1 MAAWLVRL
9 MAMMIDVQDA
19 TFETE
24 VIQRSMTTPVVVDLW
39 APWCGPCRTL
49 GPILEKVINETNGK
63 VVLAKI
69 NVDENPGASAAFQVQ
84 SIPAVYALKGGQVVD
99 GFMGAQPEPTIRE
112 FVNKLLGDD
121 AAGEIQALLAQG
133 DEESLRK
140 AVELDGENVQAVG
153 MLAALLLQSGRA
165 PEAVQVLAAG
175 PEDPMLAQ
183 LLEQARELAMP
194 SDARDK
200 IEERLATLLETVKE
214 SDDDRSEFVEL
225 LDELSVGNPEA
236 VADWRRRLSTRLF

>member
-1 MAAWLVRL
+1 MS
-9 MAMMIDVQDA
+9 MMIDVQDA

-49 GPILEKVINETNGK
+49 GPLLEKVINETNGK

-84 SIPAVYALKGGQVVD
+84 SIPAVYALKDGQVVD
-99 GFMGAQPEPTIRE
+99 GFIGGQPEPAIRE
-112 FVNKLLGDD
+112 FVDKLLGDESS
-121 AAGEIQALLAQG
+121 GEIEALLAAG

-153 MLAALLLQSGRA
+153 MLGAWLLQSDRA
-165 PEAVQVLAAG
+165 ADAVEVLAAG
-175 PEDPMLAQ
+175 PDDPRLAQ
-183 LLEQARELAMP
+183 LLAQAREMAMP
-194 SDARDK
+194 SDAQSE
-200 IEERLATLLETVKE
+200 IEQKLAGLLETVKE
-214 SDDDRSEFVEL
+214 SDDDRARFVEL

-236 VADWRRRLSTRLF
+236 VADWRRKLSTRLF

>member
-1 MAAWLVRL
+1 

-19 TFETE
+19 TFEAE

-49 GPILEKVINETNGK
+49 GPLIEKVVDETDGR

-99 GFMGAQPEPTIRE
+99 GFIGAQPEPAIRE
-112 FVNKLLGDD
+112 FVNKLLD
-121 AAGEIQALLAQG
+121 GEQSDEVQALLAKG

-140 AVELDGENVQAVG
+140 AIELDVENVQAVG
-153 MLAALLLQSGRA
+153 MLAALLLQSDRA
-165 PEAVQVLAAG
+165 PEAVQVLTDG
-175 PEDPMLAQ
+175 PDDPMLDQ
-183 LLEQARELAMP
+183 LLTQARELAMP
-194 SDARDK
+194 SDARNQ
-200 IEERLATLLETVKE
+200 IEQKLATLIETVKE
-214 SDDDRSEFVEL
+214 NDEDRAEFISL
-225 LDELSVGNPEA
+225 LDELAVGNPEA
-236 VADWRRRLSTRLF
+236 VADWRRKLSTRLF